1 MIAYAATADSLT
13 GLIGIIQGILSALVP
28 LIVSLAVVV
37 FLWGVLKYVIAGSN
51 KDGKEEGR
59 KFMIWGLIG
68 LVVMVSVWGLVALV
82 KNTFFE
88 SSTSPVNP
96 PGSSN
101 PPPGGSNLPPPGGGD
116 TRGPL

>member
-1 MIAYAATADSLT
+1 MIAHAATADSLT
-13 GLIGIIQGILSALVP
+13 DLISIVQSVFSALVP

-59 KFMIWGLIG
+59 KFMIWGIIG
-68 LVVMVSVWGLVALV
+68 LVVMVSVWGLVAMV

-88 SSTSPVNP
+88 SSTSPVDP
-96 PGSSN
+96 PGGSN
-101 PPPGGSNLPPPGGGD
+101 PPPGGGNNPPPGGGV
-116 TRGPL
+116 RGPL